1 MTNRKNIE
9 NELVEL
15 GSSLQGIIPA
25 NPYEAPKGYF
35 DQLPGA
41 VLDRVIR
48 EDFSPVLNKTNTNP
62 YLVPEGYFE
71 NLADTMLNRVKA
83 MEAGSA
89 KEELEL
95 LSPVLKGLQKTNPYH
110 LPQDYF
116 EELADNVT
124 DGAKAI
130 ELVNE
135 ELENLSPLMS
145 GLKSINPYQ
154 VPAGFFDSF
163 ANTMLEKAKQQAPAK
178 VVSIGLGKKWM
189 QYAAAAVVA
198 GLILIAALFVINK
211 PAGNNEEA
219 ITKEMEKKMDKVSD
233 EELFKFFEEE
243 APVNTATVINSNP
256 DDMDAS
262 DMKEMLADVSDEELQ
277 AYVEQSG
284 SNANTTIN

>member
-9 NELVEL
+9 NELIEL
-15 GSSLQGIIPA
+15 GSSLQGIIAA
-25 NPYEAPKGYF
+25 NPYEAPEGYF
-35 DQLPGA
+35 ERLPEA
-41 VLDRVIR
+41 VLARAKN
-48 EDFSPVLNKTNTNP
+48 EEFSPVLNRANTNP

-71 NLADTMLNRVKA
+71 NLADTLLNRVKA

-95 LSPVLKGLQKTNPYH
+95 LSPVLKGLQKTNPYR
-110 LPQDYF
+110 LPQGYF

-124 DGAKAI
+124 EGAKAI

-154 VPAGFFDSF
+154 VPADYFESF
-163 ANTMLEKAKQQAPAK
+163 ANEVLEKAKRQQPAK
-178 VVSIGLGKKWM
+178 VVSIGFGKKWR
-189 QYAAAAVVA
+189 QYAAAAVMA
-198 GLILIAALFVINK
+198 GLILTAALFIINK

-219 ITKEMEKKMDKVSD
+219 IAKEMEKKIDKVSD

-256 DDMDAS
+256 DDIDAS